1 MPQWV
6 AEAKTY
12 LAAVSQDKRWKE
24 VVRSWEGLEALLRY
38 PSRQVRREPSCSFS
52 NGSVFTQGPESHLP
66 TKNRPMQVRQWIQTH
81 RQYEKIPTIR
91 NVAQYGAEWELWWHA
106 LQPEMRL
113 DEAGELQRPEALAEG
128 DSWSVLRRG
137 GPNGFFLVLLALSW
151 WLASADEG
159 QDMAEVWEMVEDVC
173 WVLGKLLVEAEG
185 IMSREEG
192 STEEQREGGEDGGD
206 SVSGK
211 GKKRVAGRSAN
222 AESPKRAKRG

>member
-1 MPQWV
+1 PQWV
-6 AEAKTY
+6 VEAKTY

-24 VVRSWEGLEALLRY
+24 AVRSWEGLEALLQY
-38 PSRQVRREPSCSFS
+38 PS
-52 NGSVFTQGPESHLP
+52 GQGPDSRLP

-113 DEAGELQRPEALAEG
+113 GEAGELQRPEALAEG

-151 WLASADEG
+151 W
-159 QDMAEVWEMVEDVC
+159 
-173 WVLGKLLVEAEG
+173 
-185 IMSREEG
+185 
-192 STEEQREGGEDGGD
+192 
-206 SVSGK
+206 
-211 GKKRVAGRSAN
+211 
-222 AESPKRAKRG
+222 